1 MRKKFD
7 VRTCDS
13 DATGALSLA
22 DLLIHMQ
29 EIAGD
34 DSHYLGFGKDKVFD
48 RGYRWVIS
56 RTAAKVIRMPKY
68 GESVEMITVAE
79 PNKMFFY
86 PRFAALRTADG
97 ELLMESETIWAII
110 DNQTRKPVL
119 PKASGIV
126 IGASEEVEKELTIET
141 KIPAIQTTETAD
153 RKVLFSDI
161 DINGHMNNTK
171 YVEWAYD
178 IIGSEYLKNKKLIDF
193 RLSYH
198 TEAKEGEIMT
208 QNYSKTDNEFY
219 VIGSVGER
227 KVYEVYLKFE

>member
-1 MRKKFD
+1 MRKQFD
-7 VRTCDS
+7 IRTCDS
-13 DATGALSLA
+13 DATGALSLS

-29 EIAGD
+29 EVAGD
-34 DSHYLGFGKDKVFD
+34 DSHNLGFGKDKVFD
-48 RGYRWVIS
+48 QGLRWVIS
-56 RTAAKVIRMPKY
+56 RTSAKVLRMPKY
-68 GESVEMITVAE
+68 GERVEIITVAE

-86 PRFAALRTADG
+86 PRFTALRTVDG
-97 ELLMESETIWAII
+97 ELLLESESIWAII
-110 DNQTRKPVL
+110 DYKTRKPVL

-126 IGASEEVEKELTIET
+126 IGASESIEKELSFDT
-141 KIPAIQTTETAD
+141 KIPAIETTEEAD

-178 IIGSEYLKNKKLIDF
+178 LLGSEYLKNKQLSDF
-193 RLSYH
+193 KLSYH
-198 TEAKEGEIMT
+198 TEAKEGETIT
-208 QNYSKTDNEFY
+208 QKFSKTEKEFY